1 MEEEKIDEISY
12 KIKAGFRYRIWRRDL
27 DGRTYYNIII
37 KQKNYDGTD
46 NTWYRPVTFKK
57 GVEVA
62 NETDIIIK
70 KGFENLRNNPKD
82 KYNPITSIMITEFE
96 TLENKE
102 LQDAKAYADYQK
114 NLQENEMFV
123 SDEDLPF

>member
-1 MEEEKIDEISY
+1 MEEERLDEVSY
-12 KIKAGFRYRIWRRDL
+12 KIKSGLRYRVWRRDL
-27 DGRTYYNIII
+27 NDRTYYNIIV
-37 KQKNYDGTD
+37 KQKNYDGTES
-46 NTWYRPVTFKK
+46 TWYRPVTFKK

-70 KGFENLRNNPKD
+70 SGFENLRNNPKD

-102 LQDAKAYADYQK
+102 KIQEKAFEDYKQCLSENEIELQDD
-114 NLQENEMFV
+114 
-123 SDEDLPF
+123 DLPF